1 MTKEHKKNNSLKR
14 IIVDFKKLNKDILD
28 LIMERYPN
36 GYGDRDIICFR
47 NARGDWVE
55 CIEVRTED
63 TMYLVK
69 VSKRLSVAIEEYEV
83 DESDDEEID
92 VENSESFEEEEH

>member
-1 MTKEHKKNNSLKR
+1 MKEQRKNNSLKR
-14 IIVDFKKLNKDILD
+14 IIVDFKKLNKNILD
-28 LIMERYPN
+28 LIMEKYPD

-47 NARGDWVE
+47 NAQGDWVE

-69 VSKRLSVAIEEYEV
+69 VSKRLSVAMEEYEV
-83 DESDDEEID
+83 DESEDDEID
-92 VENSESFEEEEH
+92 VENSESFEEED